1 MVRRRKRSHL
11 STIREINM
19 TPLIDLTFLLLI
31 VFMITVP
38 LMEYSVDVS
47 PPEMNANPIPDKN
60 SFNVDVN
67 SYGHIL
73 FQGIEVS
80 AVELSDKLKGLLNTN
95 RNITILLR
103 ADGSIAYR
111 KVVEVLKIV
120 KNTGIKSISL
130 VTQAE
135 S

>member
-1 MVRRRKRSHL
+1 MARIKRRSHL

-47 PPEMNANPIPDKN
+47 PPEMNANPMPD
-60 SFNVDVN
+60 SN
-67 SYGHIL
+67 SYYVEINNNGNLYFNNKHVSSGDLSIK
-73 FQGIEVS
+73 IEN
-80 AVELSDKLKGLLNTN
+80 LLKSKSNM
-95 RNITILLR
+95 TILLR
-103 ADGSIAYR
+103 ADGSIPYE
-111 KVVEVLKIV
+111 KVIEVMKTI
-120 KNTGIKSISL
+120 KNAGIKNISL

>member
-1 MVRRRKRSHL
+1 MSRRKKRSQL

-60 SFNVDVN
+60 SFSVDINNHGNIVFKGQQL
-67 SYGHIL
+67 SP
-73 FQGIEVS
+73 
-80 AVELSDKLKGLLNTN
+80 VELTDRLKSILST
-95 RNITILLR
+95 RKDVTILLR
-103 ADGSIAYR
+103 ADGAISYE
-111 KVVEVLKIV
+111 KVIEVMKTIKNSGV
-120 KNTGIKSISL
+120 KNISL
-130 VTQAE
+130 VTEAE

>member
-1 MVRRRKRSHL
+1 MSRRKKRSQL

-47 PPEMNANPIPDKN
+47 PPEMNANPMPDKN
-60 SFNVDVN
+60 SFSIDINNRGAIVFK
-67 SYGHIL
+67 G
-73 FQGIEVS
+73 Q
-80 AVELSDKLKGLLNTN
+80 ELSSIELTDRLKSILSS
-95 RNITILLR
+95 RKDVTILLR
-103 ADGSIAYR
+103 ADGAIPYE
-111 KVVEVLKIV
+111 KVIDVMKTI
-120 KNTGIKSISL
+120 KNSGIKNISL
-130 VTQAE
+130 VTQSE